1 MSKYTLFGTDIE
13 GISSIDVAMQKAGLD
28 HMVQRKDIIQLD
40 KVKEV
45 VSGCSTIEEAK
56 ERVGGLV
63 GMSRFFANV
72 RNDTQEELGVVGKK
86 FNICQ
91 NSVMKKLQ
99 PLVDAGKVTLK
110 TAGALGFGEKVF
122 ICGEVVGEQMRVSN
136 DYQVKANLLF
146 SNSHDG
152 SAAVRIGFTPIV
164 PICANTLAM
173 AHNSEHSRLVR
184 VYHGAAVDENVD
196 ELFNILDTATQS
208 FKATFEQYQKLL
220 DAKINKDDIEKYVVK
235 TMKWDDKEKED
246 WSTRRSNQYD
256 KILDMIKNAPG
267 ATSFQGTVFS
277 VYNGLNTYLNNDA
290 GRNPA
295 SRANS
300 IWFGTNRTTDNKAF
314 ENALELVG

>member
-1 MSKYTLFGTDIE
+1 MSKYTLFGTRID
-13 GISSIDVAMQKAGLD
+13 GISSIDLAMQMAGLD
-28 HMVQRKDIIQLD
+28 HMVHRKEIIQLD

-45 VSGCSTIEEAK
+45 LSGCSTIEEAK
-56 ERVGGLV
+56 EKVGGLV
-63 GMSRFFANV
+63 GMRRFFANT
-72 RNDTQEELGVVGKK
+72 RSDSGEELGVVGKK
-86 FNICQ
+86 FKICQ

-110 TAGALGFGEKVF
+110 TAGALGVGEKVF
-122 ICGEVVGEQMRVSN
+122 ICGEVVGEQMSVSN
-136 DYQVKANLLF
+136 DYKVNANLLF

-173 AHNSEHSRLVR
+173 AHSSEHSRLVR

-220 DAKINKDDIEKYVVK
+220 DAKINQSDVEKYVIK
-235 TMKWDDKEKED
+235 TMKWDKEEQED
-246 WSTRRSNQYD
+246 WSTRRKNQFNAIVD
-256 KILDMIKNAPG
+256 AIKNAPG
-267 ATSFQGTVFS
+267 SSSFQGTVFS
-277 VYNGLNTYLNNDA
+277 AYNGLNTYLNNDA
-290 GRNPA
+290 GRSPA

-314 ENALELVG
+314 ENALELVN